1 MSYGYGHHDHGYNP
15 CCKPKCGYGCCTPT
29 YSTSPPQ
36 VGGTWNLHY
45 STLTQVGT
53 GPANCGQIIDV
64 TASQATKLVLTQCG
78 KPNDVFV
85 IAAVTAGPTG
95 PLNPGT
101 NYVGVFHKDSR
112 GCWTLQIPSS
122 MENATFLF
130 NFKHGHCPKKLNFSS
145 TKPYDSDTMESEVVG
160 GCGEKMHA
168 H

>member
-1 MSYGYGHHDHGYNP
+1 MSCGYGHHDYGYNP
-15 CCKPKCGYGCCTPT
+15 CCKPKCGYRCCTPT

-45 STLTQVGT
+45 STLTQDGT
-53 GPANCGQIIDV
+53 AAANCGQV
-64 TASQATKLVLTQCG
+64 TPTATTTLLLTQCP

-85 IAAVTAGPTG
+85 TASVTAGAGG
-95 PLNPGT
+95 PFQGD

-112 GCWTLQIPSS
+112 GCWTLQMPSS
-122 MENATFLF
+122 TDNTTFSF

-145 TKPYDSDTMESEVVG
+145 TKPFDSDTMMSEVVG
-160 GCGEKMHA
+160 GCGEKAHA